1 MKNSDLKKP
10 KAFYQIKMKRNWK
23 LWWTF
28 YLMLL
33 KKLLNLILAN
43 NKFYKFW
50 KDLGM
55 GNNFEKYFESQFN
68 VTVQKMIEIRLTN
81 LRSNKNNL
89 RLLGRSSWVDFVS
102 TFVWIM
108 FDPFDSLRKSHFLWL
123 KPNHFLI
130 IEINQ
135 VEHPLSPQII
145 TELHIFGRSCFKFLV
160 NLNSVSWRFLIALT
174 KS

>member
-1 MKNSDLKKP
+1 MINFKYSSHKKFRPKKP

-89 RLLGRSSWVDFVS
+89 RLLGRSSWVVS

-108 FDPFDSLRKSHFLWL
+108 FDPFDSMRKSHFFIDSNLITFWL
-123 KPNHFLI
+123 
-130 IEINQ
+130 
-135 VEHPLSPQII
+135 S
-145 TELHIFGRSCFKFLV
+145 
-160 NLNSVSWRFLIALT
+160 
-174 KS
+174 KSIKSNIPYLLK